1 MKESLLALLHSYP
14 LLVVLGAVLLGLEAW
29 AWYRMFA
36 GYFTQG
42 LPVFRSDIAARPPSQ
57 DVVQWLGDV
66 QPKGFWGEFR
76 FKALNGKRIALRE
89 FTDWKKPWRPTYL
102 PMMRAV
108 LEVDAARGRLRM
120 TAYLNYWLFV
130 LLLPALLLSLQKA
143 ATLLQA
149 ATTIFGYA
157 LLVVGIYIIQLI
169 RYQGL
174 VEALEKQGQASK
186 PEPRRFSGL

>member
-1 MKESLLALLHSYP
+1 MKEFVLTLLHSYP
-14 LLVVLGAVLLGLEAW
+14 ILLVVGAALLALEAW
-29 AWYRMFA
+29 AWYRMHA
-36 GYFTQG
+36 GYFTLG
-42 LPVFRSDIAARPPSQ
+42 LPVFKADIAARPATP
-57 DVVQWLGDV
+57 DVAQWLHDV

-76 FKALNGKRIALRE
+76 FKALDGRQIALRE

-120 TAYLNYWLFV
+120 TAHLNYWLLV
-130 LLLPALLLSLQKA
+130 LLLPALLMSLQKA
-143 ATLLQA
+143 ATPLQA

-157 LLVVGIYIIQLI
+157 LVVVGIYIIQLI

-174 VEALEKQGQASK
+174 VEALEKQGQAST